1 MKKIKVPTTKKLE
14 INVRRK
20 NLVEDS
26 IHQIM
31 KLKGNDTKNL
41 RNNLWIVFMGET
53 GQDYGGV
60 ARDWFHNLSTELL
73 NPCYGLFEYSAN
85 NDYRLQINPDS
96 GLCNEQHLEL
106 FRFIGRILG
115 MAIYHKKFLNAY
127 FIKPFYTMMLGYT
140 DIDKQI
146 TLDDIKFVD
155 EF

>member
-73 NPCYGLFEYSAN
+73 NPYYGLFE
-85 NDYRLQINPDS
+85 
-96 GLCNEQHLEL
+96 
-106 FRFIGRILG
+106 
-115 MAIYHKKFLNAY
+115 
-127 FIKPFYTMMLGYT
+127 
-140 DIDKQI
+140 
-146 TLDDIKFVD
+146 
-155 EF
+155 